1 MTTAP
6 SPCREIASKDP
17 KDLSVDAS
25 GTRCFAGFLVEVGG
39 ALPELVLPVVSVLM
53 PHLTGDSYT
62 FRNGVL
68 GVMGHLLLHLSK
80 GQGSLATNP
89 RDQLL
94 NKLMEH
100 VYDSNAFVRVKVLQI
115 LEQLVTSQVGV
126 STNSLATPYS
136 LPLVGH
142 SSPLSARDGG
152 VGLWETVR
160 QEQLSEEDLPTP
172 AHLITPVQ
180 PLRCQG
186 NTQAMCLTYS
196 EHNYTQPVIPYG
208 W

>member
-1 MTTAP
+1 MWRCEECDNSST
-6 SPCREIASKDP
+6 SCREIASKDP
-17 KDLSVDAS
+17 KDLSADAS

-39 ALPELVLPVVSVLM
+39 ALPELVLPVVSVLV

-100 VYDSNAFVRVKVLQI
+100 VYDNNAFVRVKVLQV

-126 STNSLATPYS
+126 SISSLGMPNCP
-136 LPLVGH
+136 PLVGH
-142 SSPLSARDGG
+142 SPSLPARDGR

-160 QEQLSEEDLPTP
+160 QEQFSEEGLPSP
-172 AHLITPVQ
+172 AHLVPPVQ
-180 PLRCQG
+180 PLCCQG
-186 NTQAMCLTYS
+186 NTHTLLGSST
-196 EHNYTQPVIPYG
+196 
-208 W
+208 